1 MGVSRRGFLGIALAG
16 SAAVPLLWQQRAW
29 ARPAPARR
37 KVLVCIFQRGAVD
50 GLSMVVPHAE
60 PAYYRVRKSIAIAR
74 PGKGDGACVDL
85 DGRFALHP
93 RLAALKPLFAA
104 RELAIVHAVGSPDPT
119 RSHFDAQDFMESG
132 TPGIATTAEGWLNRA
147 LSHGADRAH
156 TPFRGVAMEDEL
168 PLSLRGAARTLAVGD
183 LASFGMVGKGAV
195 RRKLGEGFAALYAGP
210 AGNDPVRQAG
220 VEALGA
226 LGTLRARHP
235 ERFAPAPGVRYPK
248 GRLSKK
254 LRQIAQ
260 LIKADVGVDVAFA
273 DGGGWDTHVL
283 QGGAEGRLARRLAE
297 LGGAL
302 AAFRRDLG
310 DRMQDVVVLTMSE
323 FGRTVA
329 ENGSGGTDHGH
340 GNAYFVLGGPVHGG
354 KVYGR
359 WPGLEP
365 AQLYQRRDLAVT
377 TDFRDIFSE
386 IVTRHLGVHRAAEVF
401 PGYKPRRLPGLLA

>member
-1 MGVSRRGFLGIALAG
+1 MSVSRRSFVGILLAG
-16 SAAVPLLWQQRAW
+16 GMAPLLWRQNAW
-29 ARPAPARR
+29 ARPAPAKR

-50 GLSMVVPHAE
+50 GLGMVVPYAE
-60 PAYYRVRKSIAIAR
+60 PAYYRARRSIAIAR

-85 DGRFALHP
+85 DGRFGLHP
-93 RLAALKPLFAA
+93 RLAELKPLFAA

-132 TPGIATTAEGWLNRA
+132 TPGVATTADGWLSRA
-147 LSHGADRAH
+147 IAHGAGRAH
-156 TPFRGVAMEDEL
+156 SPFSGVAMDDGL
-168 PLSLRGAARTLAVGD
+168 PLSLRGTARTLAVGD
-183 LASFGMVGKGAV
+183 LDSFGMVGRGAV
-195 RRKLGEGFAALYAGP
+195 RQKLGEGFAALYRGP
-210 AGNDPVRQAG
+210 AGHDPVRQAG
-220 VEALGA
+220 TEALDA
-226 LGTLRARHP
+226 LGTLKRLRP
-235 ERFAPAPGVRYPK
+235 ERLSPAPGARYPK
-248 GRLSKK
+248 GPLSRK

-273 DGGGWDTHVL
+273 DSGGWDTHVS
-283 QGGAEGRLARRLAE
+283 QGGAEGRLARQLAG

-310 DRMQDVVVLTMSE
+310 DHMRDVVVLTMSE

-340 GNAYFVLGGPVHGG
+340 GNAYFVLGGPVRGG

-365 AQLYQRRDLAVT
+365 DQLYQKRDLAVT
-377 TDFRDIFSE
+377 TDFRDVFAE
-386 IVTRHLGVHRAAEVF
+386 IAARHLGVPRSVELF
-401 PGYKPRRLPGLLA
+401 PAYKARFPGLLA